1 MLTYADVCLWRLLSA
16 SIQSHDA
23 KLFDFRALAN
33 ILHAMAVLHIVDLEV
48 FTPQFT
54 AQFFFYCSIFFSAYI
69 LHAMAVLHI
78 VDLEVF
84 TAQNTCFIGTKV
96 QILTQ
101 KVPAAVVS
109 GAPTCTA
116 DVC

>member
-1 MLTYADVCLWRLLSA
+1 
-16 SIQSHDA
+16 
-23 KLFDFRALAN
+23 
-33 ILHAMAVLHIVDLEV
+33 MAVLHIVDLEV
-48 FTPQFT
+48 FTAQFT
-54 AQFFFYCSIFFSAYI
+54 AQFFLLLNFFSDNI

-84 TAQNTCFIGTKV
+84 TAQFTCFTGTKV

-101 KVPAAVVS
+101 KVPVAVVS

-116 DVC
+116 GVC

>member
-1 MLTYADVCLWRLLSA
+1 
-16 SIQSHDA
+16 
-23 KLFDFRALAN
+23 
-33 ILHAMAVLHIVDLEV
+33 
-48 FTPQFT
+48 
-54 AQFFFYCSIFFSAYI
+54 
-69 LHAMAVLHI
+69 MAVLHI

-84 TAQNTCFIGTKV
+84 TAQFTAQFTQFFSLLIFFFANILKDMAVLHIVDLEVFTGQFTCFTGTKV

-101 KVPAAVVS
+101 NVPAAVVS